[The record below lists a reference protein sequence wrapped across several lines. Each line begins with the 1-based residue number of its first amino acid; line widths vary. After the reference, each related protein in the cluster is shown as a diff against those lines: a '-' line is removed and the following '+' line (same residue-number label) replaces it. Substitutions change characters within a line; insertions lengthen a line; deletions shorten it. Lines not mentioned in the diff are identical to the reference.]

1 MTIANPAAATE
12 AHLLWRAA
20 SDPSATGLGTSEVP
34 FATAFIDNQGRAI
47 DVPQLRASVNL
58 IPELASGL
66 LLGASLTTLGIST
79 RRSRA
84 QRAT

>member
-1 MTIANPAAATE
+1 MIFVTTPRVATDGFDLFSSNE
-12 AHLLWRAA
+12 R
-20 SDPSATGLGTSEVP
+20 DP

-58 IPELASGL
+58 IPEPASGL